1 MSADDR
7 LEPDHVTVIGA
18 GIVGAATAYVLCR
31 EGLPVTLIDRDE
43 PRLGCSYG
51 NAGAA
56 SPGSVAPIAMPG
68 VMTDT
73 KSR

>member
-1 MSADDR
+1 MNADDR

-18 GIVGAATAYVLCR
+18 GIVGAATTYVLCR

-43 PRLGCSYG
+43 PGLGCSYG

-56 SPGSVAPIAMPG
+56 SPGSVAPIAHARG
-68 VMTDT
+68 DD
-73 KSR
+73 